1 MKDRIQSTAY
11 LVAHV
16 HTDPNGKMLPQV
28 HAVCIYSESAT
39 SLSAIGRDSA
49 ALDVYRVRGVDYQS
63 ARDLLCHSV
72 QTFDHF
78 AWCRP
83 LMDPKDMEP
92 IDYLYLEFASLNTAK
107 VDALCEVLC
116 NALMCSE
123 EDARRYIKEGSGP
136 LVRAGAVGEINGA
149 QRAARA
155 WLKRDFDAQ
164 KEAA

>member
-83 LMDPKDMEP
+83 LMDPRDMEP
-92 IDYLYLEFASLNTAK
+92 IDYLHIEMMCKTPEARETLVRVLRRALRCSTEEAQACIDGMPAPFVRQSK
-107 VDALCEVLC
+107 VD
-116 NALMCSE
+116 
-123 EDARRYIKEGSGP
+123 
-136 LVRAGAVGEINGA
+136 EINRG
-149 QRAARA
+149 QIAARA
-155 WLKRDFDAQ
+155 WFKRDFDAQ

>member
-1 MKDRIQSTAY
+1 
-11 LVAHV
+11 
-16 HTDPNGKMLPQV
+16 
-28 HAVCIYSESAT
+28 
-39 SLSAIGRDSA
+39 
-49 ALDVYRVRGVDYQS
+49 
-63 ARDLLCHSV
+63 
-72 QTFDHF
+72 
-78 AWCRP
+78 
-83 LMDPKDMEP
+83 MDPKDMEP

-136 LVRAGAVGEINGA
+136 LVRAGTVGEINGA
-149 QRAARA
+149 QRTARA

>member
-1 MKDRIQSTAY
+1 MQRTAY
-11 LVAHV
+11 LVAHAY
-16 HTDPNGKMLPQV
+16 TDPNGKMLPQI
-28 HAVCIYSESAT
+28 HAVRIYSESAT
-39 SLSAIGRDSA
+39 SLSLCPRNTA
-49 ALDVYRVRGVDYQS
+49 ALGVYETRAADYQTAS
-63 ARDLLCHSV
+63 DMLCHAV
-72 QTFDHF
+72 QTLDVF

-83 LMDPKDMEP
+83 LMEPRYAEP

-123 EDARRYIKEGSGP
+123 ADARRYIKEGSGP
-136 LVRAGAVGEINGA
+136 LVRAGTVGEINGA
-149 QRAARA
+149 QRCARA